1 MDKGY
6 LNQVNSVDRWA
17 TLIVNNRVSWEAND
31 LHIDEIDG
39 LRGIPREQWLQSS
52 LSILSMSY
60 RNYLSCNYLMFLHIP
75 LKATNGSHPLQNIT
89 KSWIERN
96 ISEFTPPSFNFTS
109 KEYFEEFYRNEL
121 LRITS
126 PSIDDFDNSE
136 ELLFFYRVFHSE
148 NLYYNEIYV
157 FPKLVL
163 NLRDT
168 SKTPNKTHQ
177 KHRTKYIKNTD

>member
-1 MDKGY
+1 MDGKY
-6 LNQVNSVDRWA
+6 LNQVNSIDRWA
-17 TLIVNNRVSWEAND
+17 TLIVNNKVSWEANN

-52 LSILSMSY
+52 LSFLIMTY
-60 RNYLSCNYLMFLHIP
+60 RNYLISNYLIFLHIP
-75 LKATNGSHPLQNIT
+75 LNPSNGTPLQTIT

-109 KEYFEEFYRNEL
+109 KEYFKEFYRNEL

-136 ELLFFYRVFHSE
+136 ELLFFYRIFHDE
-148 NLYYNEIYV
+148 DLYYNEIYV
-157 FPKLVL
+157 FPRLIL
-163 NLRDT
+163 MQHFPGIQN
-168 SKTPNKTHQ
+168 
-177 KHRTKYIKNTD
+177 

>member
-1 MDKGY
+1 MDGKY
-6 LNQVNSVDRWA
+6 LNQVNSIDRWA
-17 TLIVNNRVSWEAND
+17 TLIVNNKVSWEANN

-52 LSILSMSY
+52 LSFLIMTY
-60 RNYLSCNYLMFLHIP
+60 RNYLISNYLIFLHIP
-75 LKATNGSHPLQNIT
+75 LKPSNGTPLQTIT

-109 KEYFEEFYRNEL
+109 KEYFKEFYRNEL

-136 ELLFFYRVFHSE
+136 ELLFFYRIFHDE
-148 NLYYNEIYV
+148 DLYYNEIYV
-157 FPKLVL
+157 FPRLIL
-163 NLRDT
+163 MQHFPGIQN
-168 SKTPNKTHQ
+168 
-177 KHRTKYIKNTD
+177 